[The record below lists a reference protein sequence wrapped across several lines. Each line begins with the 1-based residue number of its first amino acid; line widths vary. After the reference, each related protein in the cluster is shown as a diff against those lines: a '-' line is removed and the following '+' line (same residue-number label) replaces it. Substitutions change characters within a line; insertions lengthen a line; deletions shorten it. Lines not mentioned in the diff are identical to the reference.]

1 MPLES
6 TRKYNPPYIS
16 PLSFRRLLE
25 TLQKNMPGRFDRSFL
40 DTMYSGSAGIQV
52 MAALRFMNLA
62 DANNQPTPRLRQL
75 VGAQGEEH
83 QRKLRDICTTSYSAI
98 FADIQFNLL
107 TATPQQLEEKF
118 TECYRVDGDV
128 RRKCIKF
135 FTSLAADSGIRL
147 SDFITQKVRTSAP
160 RGNARSAV
168 KKPAPKA
175 IKPAAT
181 EAVKMPPPPADQSL
195 LDKLLGKF
203 PDFDHNWSAE
213 EKKQWLEAFMLFM
226 QKIYP
231 DEKQ

>member
-16 PLSFRRLLE
+16 PLSFRRLIE
-25 TLQKNMPGRFDRSFL
+25 SLQKNMPGRFDRSFL

-52 MAALRFMNLA
+52 MAALRFMNLV
-62 DANNQPTPRLRQL
+62 DANNVPTPRLRQL
-75 VGAQGEEH
+75 VGAQGEEY
-83 QRKLRDICTTSYSAI
+83 QRKLREICTTSYSAI
-98 FADIQFNLL
+98 FSDLQFNLL

-160 RGNARSAV
+160 RGVARNVV
-168 KKPAPKA
+168 KKPLPKTDKTAEPVKAPS
-175 IKPAAT
+175 
-181 EAVKMPPPPADQSL
+181 PPPDISL

-203 PDFDHNWSAE
+203 PDFDHKWPAE

-226 QKIYP
+226 QKIY
-231 DEKQ
+231 DEEKK